1 MIESEYPIASL
12 GQLIKNL
19 GFDENPFQYTNADQ
33 EDRLPKYFV
42 SPPYF
47 ASVFGIPEAPRPF
60 IVYAPRG
67 GGKSAQRRMIELQCS
82 RENVLA
88 ITYDEFEFPELTR
101 ASDIRLHHHLKKI
114 VRSCLV
120 GILLTLKEEP
130 QAESRLTKQDKR
142 LLLQLSA
149 EHLVGTGEI
158 EFEQTLRSLKSLK
171 ERFRE
176 SWNEWVPITGTLA
189 NVLLGVLKKFA
200 PIEIENFGSLSSF
213 RNEEYAKSDSLKHQ
227 LRITSTLARRIGWRS
242 IYILIDRV
250 DEAELTGN
258 NFNDS
263 FKLIEPLLKDLQLLE
278 SEGIGFKFFLW
289 DMLEST
295 CKNIVRTDRIEQETL
310 FWQDQLLQQMWETRL
325 EAFSNENI
333 QNLNQISEKT
343 TPFTIDE
350 LAFIFANHSPRDLVR
365 IGSQILQEQTELDP
379 RSNYLSENA
388 IYTGIEKFA
397 IRRANELFTKERVLK
412 ELRRIGQV
420 DFTIPFLAN
429 EIFKETQA
437 STRNRLK
444 IWREQA
450 AIIDVER
457 IIDTNSKQD
466 RPVKLIAISDIR
478 VAKTLYPTI
487 SIPDFLES
495 KYRKCPSCNT
505 KVLRDWG
512 EPDSSSICQS
522 CQADL
527 MAPTDNI
534 ETWKR
539 KEFAAESRY
548 EYRSEIVQIATQ
560 SELPFDRFIH
570 TTAAECNE

>member
-1 MIESEYPIASL
+1 MIDTDYPIASL

-19 GFDENPFQYTNADQ
+19 GFDEHPFQYTNAEQ

-47 ASVFGIPEAPRPF
+47 ASVFGNPEMPRPF

-67 GGKSAQRRMIELQCS
+67 GGKTAQRRMIELRCS
-82 RENVLA
+82 NEKVLA

-130 QAESRLTKQDKR
+130 QADSQLTKQDKQ
-142 LLLQLSA
+142 LILQLSA
-149 EHLVGTGEI
+149 EHLIGTGEI
-158 EFEQTLRSLKSLK
+158 EYEQTLRSLKSLK
-171 ERFRE
+171 ERFKE
-176 SWNEWVPITGTLA
+176 SWNEWVPIAGTLA
-189 NVLLGVLKKFA
+189 NVLLGVLKKFV
-200 PIEIENFGSLSSF
+200 PLENIGSLSKF

-227 LRITSTLARRIGWRS
+227 LRIASTLVRKIGWRS

-278 SEGIGFKFFLW
+278 FEGIGFKFFLW
-289 DMLEST
+289 DMLEPS

-310 FWQDQLLQQMWETRL
+310 FWQDQLLKQMWETRL
-325 EAFSNENI
+325 EAYSNKNI
-333 QNLNQISEKT
+333 QGLDQISEKT
-343 TPFTIDE
+343 VPFSVDE

-379 RSNYLSENA
+379 RNNCLSEIA

-397 IRRANELFTKERVLK
+397 SRRAIELFTKDRVLK

-420 DFTIPFLAN
+420 DFTIPYLAN
-429 EIFKETQA
+429 VIFREKQA
-437 STRNRLK
+437 STRNRIK
-444 IWREQA
+444 IWREQG
-450 AIIDVER
+450 AIIDIER

-478 VAKTLYPTI
+478 VAKTLYPTVSI
-487 SIPDFLES
+487 SDFLQS

-512 EPDSSSICQS
+512 DPDSSSICQS

-527 MAPTDNI
+527 MAPTDSV
-534 ETWKR
+534 EPWKR
-539 KEFAAESRY
+539 KELAAESRY
-548 EYRSEIVQIATQ
+548 EYRSEIIQIATQ
-560 SELPFDRFIH
+560 SEIPFNGFID
-570 TTAAECNE
+570 TVNAEDDE